1 MEYEISFVDA
11 IDQRENLSTQR
22 IVLRILILIT
32 SISSVGTIVV
42 RYYFKRKWQNLPFP
56 KEITSQVYN
65 NDYTNLMRQNRRKRF
80 ISYKFAIDVII
91 WIVWPFPFHEFSFSM
106 YEFVTSQKQEVM
118 AEYLIS
124 DMILIFMFTRFYL
137 LIRNVFNHTEFS
149 DPYAKLHWERHGF
162 SANTR
167 FWFKWYMSKY
177 PALTVISTLV
187 ISIFVLS
194 YILRIAE
201 KPFFIVYKGWTN
213 YNPINSTV

>member
-1 MEYEISFVDA
+1 MSTTNCINKWRVADFISSILAISGLIIALVEYEISFVDA

-91 WIVWPFPFHEFSFSM
+91 
-106 YEFVTSQKQEVM
+106 
-118 AEYLIS
+118 
-124 DMILIFMFTRFYL
+124 
-137 LIRNVFNHTEFS
+137 
-149 DPYAKLHWERHGF
+149 
-162 SANTR
+162 
-167 FWFKWYMSKY
+167 
-177 PALTVISTLV
+177 
-187 ISIFVLS
+187 
-194 YILRIAE
+194 
-201 KPFFIVYKGWTN
+201 
-213 YNPINSTV
+213 